1 MSRYILNGTDITG
14 LAIPAGGTAGQMLV
28 QQSAT
33 DGDVAWES
41 PSDVRD
47 NLSVLENDDI
57 AYAEAGNVA
66 TKSGGYKKGELLVVG
81 NNLKRAKAD
90 ISPNASFTASN
101 IEDARVSEELSSL
114 SQSLTDVP
122 FRATALG
129 NNDDVDTVFRG
140 VYNTTALTANIPTA
154 HPYLV
159 FCYGYNSMFTQ
170 IACRVSD
177 GLMFT
182 RSRSAGVWHDWQQL
196 YREAQVFTKYVDGLT
211 FTQGTAIDL
220 GTLGTLTGNKYTQ
233 YTQVCALS
241 RIVAGGQ
248 TNIDHGSLY
257 LNNSHQVQ
265 YVLSTTQVN
274 GYVYFGIMFK

>member
-114 SQSLTDVP
+114 SQSLDG
-122 FRATALG
+122 FKIKEATQSG
-129 NNDDVDTVFRG
+129 
-140 VYNTTALTANIPTA
+140 TANPSDFDDYCITIGVSGGSSTYPLT
-154 HPYLV
+154 
-159 FCYGYNSMFTQ
+159 YGMVLTVKRTRTFQINLNANRAMYRFASADSGGWSNWREFTTT
-170 IACRVSD
+170 VP
-177 GLMFT
+177 
-182 RSRSAGVWHDWQQL
+182 
-196 YREAQVFTKYVDGLT
+196 
-211 FTQGTAIDL
+211 
-220 GTLGTLTGNKYTQ
+220 
-233 YTQVCALS
+233 
-241 RIVAGGQ
+241 
-248 TNIDHGSLY
+248 
-257 LNNSHQVQ
+257 
-265 YVLSTTQVN
+265 ST
-274 GYVYFGIMFK
+274 